1 MLSKTAEYALR
12 GVVRLAR
19 ESGANLTTEE
29 LAHDTGIPA
38 GYLSKVLQALARKG
52 LVISRKGLGGG
63 FRLARKPEAI
73 SVLEVVN
80 AVDPIQH
87 VRTCPLGLEHHGAT
101 LCPLHRRLDAITT
114 QVEEAFAATPVS
126 DLVIEPPAK

>member
-19 ESGANLTTEE
+19 ERGTNLTTKK
-29 LAHDTGIPA
+29 LAQDTGIPA
-38 GYLSKVLQALARKG
+38 GYLSKVLQALGKSG
-52 LVISRKGLGGG
+52 LVVSQKGLGGG
-63 FRLARKPEAI
+63 FRLARDPEGV

-87 VRTCPLGLEHHGAT
+87 VRTCPLGLGHHGAT
-101 LCPLHRRLDAITT
+101 LCPLHRRLEAITA
-114 QVEEAFAATPVS
+114 QVEEAFETTPLS
-126 DLVIEPPAK
+126 DLVIEPPV